1 MDRTK
6 VVAYADDLIMAT
18 KGESI
23 RAVENYTNV
32 ELSRIKRWAKN
43 NKMKFNDTKSKVMLV
58 SRRKRKE
65 KKEHHSISKQQTS

>member
-18 KGESI
+18 KGEPI

-32 ELSRIKRWAKN
+32 ELSKIHGVHARVKICVYLCI
-43 NKMKFNDTKSKVMLV
+43 FQVLFV
-58 SRRKRKE
+58 Y
-65 KKEHHSISKQQTS
+65 SIASSDAIFPPPAWHLKG